1 MTYLIQ
7 DITFYKV
14 DENGDE
20 ILNQDGTLK
29 VYRIKDGIRVK
40 PLEYLSEEFEDDI
53 MQESEDKKQWLKQ
66 KRKNLS
72 VMIDIVSVMVRPH
85 MTMKKRGLYD

>member
-14 DENGDE
+14 DDDGNEE
-20 ILNQDGTLK
+20 LNKDGTTK

-40 PLEYLSEEFEDDI
+40 ALEYLTDEFEDDI
-53 MQESEDKKQWLKQ
+53 MEESEE
-66 KRKNLS
+66 
-72 VMIDIVSVMVRPH
+72 
-85 MTMKKRGLYD
+85 

>member
-14 DENGDE
+14 DDE
-20 ILNQDGTLK
+20 GNEELNKDGTTK

-40 PLEYLSEEFEDDI
+40 ALEYLTDEFEDDM
-53 MQESEDKKQWLKQ
+53 MQEHDFWNGKEE
-66 KRKNLS
+66 
-72 VMIDIVSVMVRPH
+72 
-85 MTMKKRGLYD
+85 

>member
-20 ILNQDGTLK
+20 IHNQDGTLK
-29 VYRIKDGIRVK
+29 VYTIKDGIRVK
-40 PLEYLSEEFEDDI
+40 ALEYLSEEFEDDI
-53 MQESEDKKQWLKQ
+53 MQEREV
-66 KRKNLS
+66 NNNE
-72 VMIDIVSVMVRPH
+72 H
-85 MTMKKRGLYD
+85 

>member
-14 DENGDE
+14 DHEVNE
-20 ILNQDGTLK
+20 ELNKDGTTK

-40 PLEYLSEEFEDDI
+40 ALEYLTDEFEDDI
-53 MQESEDKKQWLKQ
+53 MQEHEFWNGKDEQ
-66 KRKNLS
+66 
-72 VMIDIVSVMVRPH
+72 
-85 MTMKKRGLYD
+85 